1 MPLAGETVRASDVSG
16 VLEDTSA
23 AGITLSTSYQTELS
37 LVLPVGVWHVIG
49 KVRFTGG
56 SGSGVKIYQAELH
69 DGTSQLDESMC
80 DLEDTNIQRGTVV
93 CQDVVTVV
101 SGTTTVSFRLKVSAV
116 AGSQTFAQPKLIATS
131 HQT

>member
-1 MPLAGETVRASDVSG
+1 VPLAGEFVRASHVSR
-16 VLEDTSA
+16 VLEDTTA
-23 AGITLSTSYQTELS
+23 AGITLSASYQTELS
-37 LVLPVGVWHVIG
+37 LVLPVGTWHVIG

-56 SGSGVKIYQAELH
+56 AGSGVKIYQAELH

-93 CQDVVTVV
+93 CQDVVTVT
-101 SGTTTVSFRLKVSAV
+101 SGTITVSFRFKVSAV
-116 AGSQTFAQPKLIATS
+116 AGTQTFSQPKLIATS

>member
-1 MPLAGETVRASDVSG
+1 VPLAGEIVRASHVSTI
-16 VLEDTSA
+16 LEDTTA

-37 LVLPVGVWHVIG
+37 LVLPVGTWHVIG

-56 SGSGVKIYQAELH
+56 AGSGVKQYLAELH
-69 DGTSQLDESMC
+69 DGTNQLDESIA

-93 CQDVVTVV
+93 CQDVVTVP
-101 SGTTTVSFRLKVSAV
+101 SGTTTVSFRLRTSAV
-116 AGSQTFAQPKLIATS
+116 AGSQSFAQPKLIATS